1 MSDVIEKVKPTQPGG
16 FRDYLP
22 SEMIVRNRMLST
34 IRAVFERFG
43 FDPLETPCVER
54 EQVLT
59 GGKPTDMIIWRAAPR
74 GTRPLKDLDQQAER
88 ETALRFDL
96 TVPLARVIAAYPDL
110 RRPFKRYQIG
120 NVFRGEKP
128 QAGRFR
134 EFMQF
139 DADIVGTATMLADA
153 EIVALMVETLRALGV
168 ERFQVRFNNRK
179 IMNGLP
185 VYAGFDPAITSDVL
199 RVIDKLPKIG
209 TMAVLEQLLMTSE
222 EKKAY
227 ESAAALAASAQT
239 EAIESLDALAL
250 PRDVANKIADFI
262 ELQGTTDELL
272 DATERLMGAVP
283 VAIEG
288 VREMREVVSA
298 LRAMSVSEESWRFDL
313 SIARGLAYYTGPV
326 FEAFLLDLPEIG
338 SVFSGGRYDDLVN
351 RFLDASIPATGAS
364 VGVDRLFA
372 ALTKLG
378 KITLT
383 PTQVEVLVTVM
394 DPLQR
399 TEYLAIAG
407 QLRSA
412 GIRTMLWVGE
422 EMAFKAQLAYAVA
435 QQIPVVVILGG
446 NEQRDGTVTV
456 KDMKDEKAR
465 RQMTVPRAELVA
477 TVTGVLSAT

>member
-1 MSDVIEKVKPTQPGG
+1 MSNDQEKVKPTQPGG

-22 SEMIVRNRMLST
+22 SEMIVRNRMIAT
-34 IRAVFERFG
+34 IRSVFERFG
-43 FDPLETPCVER
+43 FDPLETPGVER

-59 GGKPTDMIIWRAAPR
+59 GGGTTDMIIWRAAPR
-74 GTRPLKDLDQQAER
+74 GSRASKDPGQQTER

-96 TVPLARVIAAYPDL
+96 TVPLARVIAAYPEL

-120 NVFRGEKP
+120 NVWRGEKP

-168 ERFQVRFNNRK
+168 KRFQVRFNNRK
-179 IMNGLP
+179 ILSALP
-185 VYAGFDPAITSDVL
+185 AYAGFDPAKSSDVL

-209 TMAVLEQLLMTSE
+209 AAAVLEDLTMKSE
-222 EKKAY
+222 QRTERKADA
-227 ESAAALAASAQT
+227 EVEPEIA
-239 EAIESLDALAL
+239 EARDALGL
-250 PRDVANKIADFI
+250 PQDVAAKIAAFI
-262 ELQGTTDELL
+262 ELQGTTDQLL

-283 VAIEG
+283 VATEG
-288 VREMREVVSA
+288 VREMRDVVTA
-298 LRAMSVSEESWRFDL
+298 LRAMRVPEEYWKFDL

-326 FEAFLLDLPEIG
+326 FETFLLDLPEIG

-378 KITLT
+378 KITLA
-383 PTQVEVLVTVM
+383 PTQVEALVTVM
-394 DPLQR
+394 DPTLR
-399 TEYLAIAG
+399 DEYLAITG
-407 QLRSA
+407 ELRSA

-422 EMAFKAQLAYAVA
+422 EKAFKAQLAYAVA
-435 QQIPVVVILGG
+435 QEIPVVIILGG
-446 NEQRDGTVTV
+446 NEKRDGAVTV
-456 KDMKDEKAR
+456 KEMSAK
-465 RQMTVPRAELVA
+465 RQLTVPRANLVA
-477 TVTGVLSAT
+477 VARGILRNEA